1 VADEPTGNLDSRT
14 SVEIMAL
21 FQELGRSGI
30 TLLLVTHEADIARY
44 ASRVVVM
51 HDGRVRS
58 DERQIRCRPNSIQ
71 PSQRLHHE
79 SIASA
84 AGRGARALAQQD
96 ALVLTTLGVIIG
108 VSAVIAMVAIGE
120 GAKARVEE
128 AFASMGSNLLV
139 VLSGST
145 SASGA
150 HGGFGS
156 MPTLTWDDLKAI
168 RSEASAVRYASP
180 QLRSNQQ
187 SSVKTKTGRPR
198 SMASRPSIS

>member
-1 VADEPTGNLDSRT
+1 MSPLQVLRVA
-14 SVEIMAL
+14 V
-21 FQELGRSGI
+21 
-30 TLLLVTHEADIARY
+30 
-44 ASRVVVM
+44 
-51 HDGRVRS
+51 
-58 DERQIRCRPNSIQ
+58 
-71 PSQRLHHE
+71 
-79 SIASA
+79 
-84 AGRGARALAQQD
+84 RAL
-96 ALVLTTLGVIIG
+96 LRNKMRSFLTTLGVIIG

-180 QLRSNQQ
+180 
-187 SSVKTKTGRPR
+187 
-198 SMASRPSIS
+198 